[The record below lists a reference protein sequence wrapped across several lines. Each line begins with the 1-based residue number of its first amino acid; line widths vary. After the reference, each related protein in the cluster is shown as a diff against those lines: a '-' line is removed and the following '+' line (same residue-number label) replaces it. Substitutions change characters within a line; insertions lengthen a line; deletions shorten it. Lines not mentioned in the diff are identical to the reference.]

1 MLNGLLSINYE
12 KDVKGKEIPIIIF
25 IILILFI
32 MKSIF
37 Y

>member
-25 IILILFI
+25 IMLILYT

-37 Y
+37 